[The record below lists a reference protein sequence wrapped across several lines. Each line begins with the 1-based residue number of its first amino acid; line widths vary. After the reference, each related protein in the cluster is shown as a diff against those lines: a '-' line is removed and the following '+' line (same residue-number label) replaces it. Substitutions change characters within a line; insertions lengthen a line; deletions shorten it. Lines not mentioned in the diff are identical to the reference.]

1 MAFNPNNMFVSKSKY
16 RQLEKDFNTVM
27 NIKNE
32 LIKELHELKY
42 RGMRRLTRGEAL
54 TLARCIYFYGDYEVI
69 YSSDLLNS
77 ETPQLSNLVKK
88 GYLKRTKRGQYTLSF
103 I

>member
-1 MAFNPNNMFVSKSKY
+1 MFVSKSKY

-32 LIKELHELKY
+32 LIKELHELRTK
-42 RGMRRLTRGEAL
+42 GMRRLTRGEAL
-54 TLARCIYFYGDYEVI
+54 VLVRCIYDYDDNEVI
-69 YSSDLLNS
+69 YTRDFLNS

-88 GYLKRTKRGQYTLSF
+88 GYLKRIKRGQYTLSF